1 VVNSRLVRLLTCNAQ
16 NILIQE
22 LPQPWAEDEKWWVVL
37 GDLGLSR
44 RNEDATGKTT
54 IVGTRQFMAPET
66 IGKPFSG
73 DPTTADPKSADMWC
87 LGETVSYVLTKC
99 PTFPDTEELVQYQQ
113 REAEFPD
120 DGLKRKGYSEEVID
134 FVRSLMKADPPQR
147 LTVSQALEHSWITR
161 MLDRKSVALNTGHYA
176 SSTDNLVSGSGTLP
190 ENAQIPATPTP
201 PLRAPSATDSNAA
214 KKADFV
220 AQFQEKLRLQ
230 DEAEKKAKEASKEAS
245 KEDTKSTAKSPSLSK
260 AESFLRESKETVEGR
275 EKSPL
280 HDVEQQL
287 SDSCKNFSPKNFSP
301 EEKLRISER
310 QRAFA
315 RENKAAKFADLKRFA
330 EKFHL
335 ETPIPQD
342 LVPILAKDPE
352 KRERIVESALR
363 HAEEAN
369 DSLKPATADIQT
381 SVEIPPAQAR
391 PTNLSATWKSSLP
404 TTTPRSQAVL
414 PEAGAE
420 VPQTQVQNDERTTSS
435 SPTSWAA
442 LLRQGKAASPILAT
456 KSTLSSEP
464 ENLNVRDTLATV
476 ARAPSPWDDTS
487 ITEMLNTEQAS
498 KKRRKKKKKKAGNQ
512 AGQEG

>member
-1 VVNSRLVRLLTCNAQ
+1 MEYCKHLDLGTHLDKHEELSEEHTRSIILQVLRGLSMMHENDIAHRDLKPAVSLRVVNSRLVRLLMCNAQ

-147 LTVSQALEHSWITR
+147 FTVSQALEHSWITR
-161 MLDRKSVALNTGHYA
+161 MPDRKSVALNTGHYA
-176 SSTDNLVSGSGTLP
+176 SSTDNLVSGSGTLL

-245 KEDTKSTAKSPSLSK
+245 KQDTKSTAKVEKTDATHAHWSPRVGDDEEVRYSHICC
-260 AESFLRESKETVEGR
+260 
-275 EKSPL
+275 PL
-280 HDVEQQL
+280 HRL
-287 SDSCKNFSPKNFSP
+287 
-301 EEKLRISER
+301 
-310 QRAFA
+310 
-315 RENKAAKFADLKRFA
+315 
-330 EKFHL
+330 
-335 ETPIPQD
+335 
-342 LVPILAKDPE
+342 
-352 KRERIVESALR
+352 
-363 HAEEAN
+363 
-369 DSLKPATADIQT
+369 
-381 SVEIPPAQAR
+381 
-391 PTNLSATWKSSLP
+391 
-404 TTTPRSQAVL
+404 
-414 PEAGAE
+414 
-420 VPQTQVQNDERTTSS
+420 
-435 SPTSWAA
+435 
-442 LLRQGKAASPILAT
+442 
-456 KSTLSSEP
+456 
-464 ENLNVRDTLATV
+464 TLAG
-476 ARAPSPWDDTS
+476 
-487 ITEMLNTEQAS
+487 I
-498 KKRRKKKKKKAGNQ
+498 
-512 AGQEG
+512 